1 MRNGVFNFAIAFAMS
16 SVFVTMFG
24 VQVGAA
30 TAAARMKT
38 GAYAAI
44 TSDMSIQRLHPVY

>member
-1 MRNGVFNFAIAFAMS
+1 
-16 SVFVTMFG
+16 MFG

-38 GAYAAI
+38 GAYAVM
-44 TSDMSIQRLHPVY
+44 SGQHMSIQRLQPVY

>member
-1 MRNGVFNFAIAFAMS
+1 MRNAVFHFAIAVVMS
-16 SVFVTMFG
+16 TVFVAMFG

-30 TAAARMKT
+30 TAAARTKA

-44 TSDMSIQRLHPVY
+44 ASDLSIQRLQPVY